1 MTGPMEDDSSSF
13 LLLGFSIVVLV
24 FMYAFF
30 CLAAVVLSRAR
41 ERVIEKPESELKFG
55 KARALQLLD
64 KAEHVLLGMH
74 AGVYLT
80 TFFGGGALV
89 FFLNSAPVSDFVSST
104 VSQSNSTLAAPALCL
119 FIMLMVALVAQVL
132 SQLAK
137 AIGASNP
144 ELVLC
149 YLATPID
156 LSSIL
161 LSPLVS
167 IANSAG
173 KSLVSGF
180 GLEPAQER
188 ELTVSAEE
196 LEEIV
201 EHSSEA
207 GLLEEDEGEMI
218 QGVVRFSD
226 TFAREVMTPRKDI
239 VAVDVSASIEKA
251 RDLFLA
257 FGLSRLL
264 VIEGDL
270 DNVRGVLLAKDLMP
284 LLGEDLSAFTLSGF
298 VRQTLVVPGT
308 MYIDDLLELFKRKTV
323 HFAVVSD
330 EHGGVDGLLTLE
342 DLLEE
347 IVGDIFD
354 EHDIPDEFAEFERT
368 RSGDLLVDGSALIE
382 DLNIEHP
389 EYSFPLGEYDTIAG
403 LIIHHLGKIPTE
415 GEVFEYNGVTIRV
428 EEVEQHRIQRV
439 RIVEKSAEAEAE
451 PVDG

>member
-1 MTGPMEDDSSSF
+1 MEDDSSSL
-13 LLLGFSIVVLV
+13 LLLGFSIVTLV
-24 FMYAFF
+24 FLYAFF
-30 CLAAVVLSRAR
+30 SLSTVVLSRAR
-41 ERVIEKPESELKFG
+41 ERVITKPESTFRFG
-55 KARALQLLD
+55 KDRALGLLAD
-64 KAEHVLLGMH
+64 AEHVLLAMH

-80 TFFGGGALV
+80 TFFGGAALV
-89 FFLNSAPVSDFVSST
+89 LFLDSEPVTQFFNSMASTFGLALASPVILVL
-104 VSQSNSTLAAPALCL
+104 VVLL
-119 FIMLMVALVAQVL
+119 VALLAQVAGH
-132 SQLAK
+132 LAK

-149 YLATPID
+149 YFASPIHF
-156 LSSIL
+156 SSVL
-161 LSPLVS
+161 MLPLVS
-167 IANSAG
+167 LANALGGAIVSA
-173 KSLVSGF
+173 F
-180 GLEPAQER
+180 GMEQAQER
-188 ELTVSAEE
+188 EFTVSAEE

-201 EHSSEA
+201 ENSSEA

-239 VAVDVSASIEKA
+239 VSVDVSASIEKA

-264 VIEGDL
+264 VIDGDL

-298 VRQTLVVPGT
+298 VRQALVVPGT

-330 EHGGVDGLLTLE
+330 EHGGVDGVLTLE

-389 EYSFPLGEYDTIAG
+389 EYHFPLGEYDTIAG
-403 LIIHHLGKIPTE
+403 LIIHHLGKIPAE
-415 GEVFEYNGVTIRV
+415 GEIVEYNGVTICV

-439 RIVEKSAEAEAE
+439 RIVETAKLSE
-451 PVDG
+451 PDASEQGA